1 MDLSDHSTL
10 AGPEFK
16 PGRHEF
22 VVQCE
27 VEALEKMRKVA
38 RAGPF
43 TFYCD
48 EGESLGGDNSAPYP
62 LMYLAA
68 SLGF

>member
-1 MDLSDHSTL
+1 MEFSDPKTL
-10 AGPEFK
+10 AGSELK

-27 VEALEKMRKVA
+27 VETLERMRKVA